1 MNFRASLCALSL
13 SPLVLASMAAAAELK
28 QETLQ
33 SFDEHIAVVNSQ
45 MQQRIRGGAAFL
57 WIDESPERIMQARE
71 GKIVVAP
78 AAAHTPKRVP
88 SGLIHHW
95 IGAAFLANATVED
108 VFSVVRDYQH
118 YKDYYRPVVI
128 DSKSVQQSGAEDQFS
143 MLLMNKSWLT
153 QTALDSDY
161 HSSYVQVDT
170 SRWYSVSYTT
180 RVQEIADYGQPDEHK
195 LPADGGS
202 GYVWRLHSIT
212 RFEERD
218 GGVYVEIEASAL
230 SRDIPGSLRW
240 LVDPIV
246 RSVSRHSLLTSL
258 RQTQDAVSIS
268 STVARRTAKPSADPV
283 LAPVVRSFR

>member
-1 MNFRASLCALSL
+1 MNIGASLT
-13 SPLVLASMAAAAELK
+13 PLLLTSVAAAAELK

-33 SFDEHIAVVNSQ
+33 SFDEHVAVVNAQ

-57 WIDESPERIMQARE
+57 WIDESPERVLQARD

-78 AAAHTPKRVP
+78 ADAHTPKRVP
-88 SGLIHHW
+88 SGLIHYW
-95 IGAAFLANATVED
+95 IGAAFLPNARLEE
-108 VFSVVRDYQH
+108 VFSVVRDYRH
-118 YKDYYRPVVI
+118 YKDYYSPVVI
-128 DSKSVQQSGAEDQFS
+128 DSKSVQQLGTEDQFS
-143 MLLMNKSWLT
+143 MLLMNRSWLT
-153 QTALDSDY
+153 KTALDSDY
-161 HSSYVQVDT
+161 HSRYVQVDA
-170 SRWYSVSYTT
+170 SRWYSVSYAT
-180 RVQEIADYGQPDEHK
+180 RIQEIADYGQPDEHK
-195 LPADGGS
+195 LPVDEGS

-218 GGVYVEIEASAL
+218 GGVYVEVEASAL

-246 RSVSRHSLLTSL
+246 RRVSRHSLLTSL

-268 STVARRTAKPSADPV
+268 STVARRTAKPSANPV

>member
-1 MNFRASLCALSL
+1 MNIRASI
-13 SPLVLASMAAAAELK
+13 SPLLLASVAAAAELK

-33 SFDEHIAVVNSQ
+33 SFDEHVAVVNAQ

-57 WIDESPERIMQARE
+57 WIDESPERILQTRE
-71 GKIVVAP
+71 GRIVVAP

-95 IGAAFLANATVED
+95 IGAAFLPNAKVED
-108 VFSVVRDYQH
+108 VLSVVRDYQH

-128 DSKSVQQSGAEDQFS
+128 DSKSVQQVGTEDQFS
-143 MLLMNKSWLT
+143 MLLINKSWLT
-153 QTALDSDY
+153 KNALDSDY
-161 HSSYVQVDT
+161 HSSYIQVDA
-170 SRWYSVSYTT
+170 SRWYSISDTT
-180 RVQEIADYGQPDEHK
+180 RVQEIADYGQPDERK
-195 LPADGGS
+195 LPADEGS
-202 GYVWRLHSIT
+202 GYLWRLHSIT

-218 GGVYVEIEASAL
+218 GGVYVEVEASAL

-240 LVDPIV
+240 LVDPIA
-246 RSVSRHSLLTSL
+246 RRVSRHSLLTSL

-268 STVARRTAKPSADPV
+268 STVARRTTKPPADAV